1 MDWHRIGRFFTRC
14 EEGSV
19 SVEFALWTP
28 AFLAVILLGADT
40 SLSFSRQSNYWNV
53 AHETARIVSRHGM
66 GSADAVAHAAG
77 AMQIG
82 SYRPDVAVDIDEAAQ
97 LVTVTVTAEAAE
109 MAPFGILARALGE
122 RVSISVSKA
131 LEPS

>member
-1 MDWHRIGRFFTRC
+1 MKPNRIRSFFSSR

-19 SVEFALWTP
+19 SVEFAIWTP

-53 AHETARIVSRHGM
+53 AYETARIVSRHGM
-66 GSADAVAHAAG
+66 DSNDAVAHAAG

-82 SYRPDVAVDIDEAAQ
+82 SYRPDVAVDIDDTAQ
-97 LVTVTVTAEAAE
+97 VVTVTVTAEAAE

-122 RVSISVSKA
+122 TVSISVSKA

>member
-1 MDWHRIGRFFTRC
+1 MTLSQIWTRFCRKD
-14 EEGSV
+14 EGSV
-19 SVEFALWTP
+19 SVEFAIWTP

-53 AHETARIVSRHGM
+53 AYETARIVSRHGM
-66 GSADAVAHAAG
+66 DSADAVTHAAG
-77 AMQIG
+77 AMEIG
-82 SYRPDVAVDIDEAAQ
+82 SYRPEVAVDIDEAAQ
-97 LVTVTVTAEAAE
+97 MVTVTVTAEAAE

-122 RVSISVSKA
+122 TVSISVSKA

>member
-1 MDWHRIGRFFTRC
+1 MGLNRIRSFFSTC

-19 SVEFALWTP
+19 SVEFAIWTP

-53 AHETARIVSRHGM
+53 AYETARIVSRHGM
-66 GSADAVAHAAG
+66 DSTDAALHAQG
-77 AMQIG
+77 EMEIG
-82 SYRPDVAVDIDEAAQ
+82 SYRPEVAVNIDEATQ
-97 LVTVTVTAEAAE
+97 VVTVTVTAEAAE

-122 RVSISVSKA
+122 TVSISVSKA
-131 LEPS
+131 LEPT